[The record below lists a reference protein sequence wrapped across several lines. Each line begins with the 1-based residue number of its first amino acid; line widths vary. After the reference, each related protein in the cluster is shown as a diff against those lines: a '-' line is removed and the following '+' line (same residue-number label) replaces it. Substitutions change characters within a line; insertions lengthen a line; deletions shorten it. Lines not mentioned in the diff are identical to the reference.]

1 MGNREINMYA
11 LYSKSFAKNAVDLNK
26 KEFVKDENKL
36 TAKSSGGGVKY
47 ELEATKNGD
56 KGKAKVTCEIP
67 VDAGMKVKVETNCCG
82 ESDVTVDIDLADG
95 MEMSLCGSNPS
106 MSGMDSL
113 SAELTYKDP
122 AFSMEGKFGLFQGS
136 AMGGDKYK
144 YNDGKHGFSTAFAM
158 DCPGLDGVTLGVN
171 PAIGFIGDKTQ
182 LALPFPLGG
191 GDKAKSFAVTGALF
205 HGNGKGVAVANMG
218 LRGYFKVSD
227 PLAVAFEV
235 ERSDFKLDDKA
246 LWSEIKPNPKAGT
259 TFKVGTEYK
268 ASSDLTLKA
277 KGTFTGGKPTMDFAA
292 KHAMGGKNSATFSMQ
307 VADKT
312 KVGFSYNLEA

>member
-1 MGNREINMYA
+1 MYA

-26 KEFVKDENKL
+26 KEFVKDEYKC

-47 ELEATKNGD
+47 EVEATKNGD

-67 VDAGMKVKVETNCCG
+67 VDAGMKVKLETDCCG
-82 ESDVTVDIDLADG
+82 ATDVTADIDLADG
-95 MEMSLCGSNPS
+95 MDMSLCCKKPT
-106 MSGMDSL
+106 MTGMDSL

-122 AFSMEGKFGLFQGS
+122 AFSVESKFGLFQGS
-136 AMGGDKYK
+136 AMKGDKYK
-144 YNDGKHGFSTAFAM
+144 YNDGNHGFSAAFAM
-158 DCPGLDGVTLGVN
+158 DCPGLDGITLGLN
-171 PAIGFIGDKTQ
+171 PAIGFIDDKTQ
-182 LALPFPLGG
+182 IALPFALGG

-205 HGNGKGVAVANMG
+205 HGNGKGIANMG
-218 LRGYFKVSD
+218 LRGFFKVSD

-235 ERSDFKLDDKA
+235 ERSDFKVDGWKKIKA
-246 LWSEIKPNPKAGT
+246 VDKAGT
-259 TFKVGTEYK
+259 TFKVGAEYK

-277 KGTFTGGKPTMDFAA
+277 KGTFAGGKPTMDFAA

-312 KVGFSYNLEA
+312 KVGFSYSLEA

>member
-1 MGNREINMYA
+1 MYA

-26 KEFVKDENKL
+26 KEFVKDEYKC

-56 KGKAKVTCEIP
+56 AGKAKVTCEVP
-67 VDAGMKVKVETNCCG
+67 VDAGMKVKLETNCCG
-82 ESDVTVDIDLADG
+82 ETDVTADIDLADG
-95 MEMSLCGSNPS
+95 MDMSLCCSKPS
-106 MSGMDSL
+106 MTGMDSL

-136 AMGGDKYK
+136 AMGDKYK
-144 YNDGKHGFSTAFAM
+144 YNDGKHGFSAAFAM
-158 DCPGLDGVTLGVN
+158 DCPGLDGITLGVN

-182 LALPFPLGG
+182 LALPFALGG

-205 HGNGKGVAVANMG
+205 HGNEKGIANMG
-218 LRGYFKVSD
+218 LRGFFKVSD

-235 ERSDFKLDDKA
+235 ERSDFKVDGWKPVKA
-246 LWSEIKPNPKAGT
+246 LGSKAGT
-259 TFKVGTEYK
+259 TFKVGAEYK

-312 KVGFSYNLEA
+312 KVGFTYNLEA